1 VDVLTQ
7 RKGPQR
13 AALLMLA
20 LMGLAACQTSE
31 TDSATTVNV
40 SGIGAVK
47 FRPSASIGGP
57 LIGQTPRLFRGPCI
71 ADSGKELGGALAAAL
86 IPIAINSGLDLIG
99 NALTRAGNPD
109 TVAVYAGLPIDLPST
124 EKNDTAGKA
133 GNGGTPTNPSNND
146 NTTAGAAP
154 TASATTSTTTLTIP
168 GTRASGAS
176 AQSNANTGPANTGT
190 CLQFVY
196 GKFAEDPG
204 SSQTPLS
211 WMPES
216 ISGKKPEDFR
226 TALNTG
232 GIYLAEPPSFFLEA
246 KLIGGRKIYRLAPTI
261 LHYDATL
268 EKGAKDTERTL
279 FVEFGINEPGKL
291 LSASG
296 SSRGLLVIGKAVAG
310 KTTTQ
315 FSAKDPRRP
324 TMLWATND
332 LKDESVVANAEIRL
346 LELRDGNPVLAA
358 LGEIITDNKTELA
371 TAIQTDLFPPEV
383 NEATVI
389 QTQIS
394 AFTTY
399 QEALNSHATALS
411 TTQTQIAEIEANA
424 TLTGAQRATAL
435 AQQNEIRRISLL
447 RLQLAANG
455 AGVSLPQGVQ

>member
-1 VDVLTQ
+1 
-7 RKGPQR
+7 
-13 AALLMLA
+13 MLA

-31 TDSATTVNV
+31 TDSAPTVNV
-40 SGIGAVK
+40 PGIGAVK
-47 FRPSASIGGP
+47 FRPSDSIGGP

-71 ADSGKELGGALAAAL
+71 ADSGEELGEALAAAL
-86 IPIAINSGLDLIG
+86 IPIAINSGLDLLG
-99 NALTRAGNPD
+99 NALTRAGTPD
-109 TVAVYAGLPIDLPST
+109 TVAIYAGLPIELT
-124 EKNDTAGKA
+124 NAGKEEEEEEEA
-133 GNGGTPTNPSNND
+133 GTGGTPSDSANGS
-146 NTTAGAAP
+146 TTAPAATTPTPTPTIPTNSP
-154 TASATTSTTTLTIP
+154 TAALSQANANAGS
-168 GTRASGAS
+168 
-176 AQSNANTGPANTGT
+176 ANTGS

-196 GKFAEDPG
+196 GKFAKDRESP
-204 SSQTPLS
+204 QTPVS
-211 WMPES
+211 WMPEAV
-216 ISGKKPEDFR
+216 SGKTPEAFR
-226 TALNTG
+226 TALSTAD
-232 GIYLAEPPSFFLEA
+232 IYLAEPPSFFLEA
-246 KLIGGRKIYRLAPTI
+246 KLIGGRKIYRLSPTI

-268 EKGAKDTERTL
+268 ENGAKDTERTL
-279 FVEFGINEPGKL
+279 FVEFGINEPGTSTPSK
-291 LSASG
+291 G
-296 SSRGLLVIGKAVAG
+296 VLVIGKAIAG
-310 KTTTQ
+310 KTTAQ
-315 FSAKDPRRP
+315 FSSQDPRRP
-324 TMLWATND
+324 TMLWVTNSI
-332 LKDESVVANAEIRL
+332 KDDTLLANAEIRL